1 MAATRDREPGYGRY
15 GGMATMVKVT
25 FTLDDQTVER
35 LRRTASRLAK
45 PQSYVVREGVR
56 EYEAR
61 STKLSDE
68 ERARMLAIV
77 DRMVQEAH
85 TRTAAKVDAEIRE
98 IRASRRRWVRR
109 SGH

>member
-1 MAATRDREPGYGRY
+1 
-15 GGMATMVKVT
+15 MATMVKMT

-35 LRRTASRLAK
+35 LRRTAARLAK
-45 PQSYVVREGVR
+45 PQSYVIRESIR

-77 DRMVQEAH
+77 DRMVQEPP
-85 TRTAAKVDAEIRE
+85 TRSASEVDAELGELRVL
-98 IRASRRRWVRR
+98 RRRWAQRGAGPRR
-109 SGH
+109 R